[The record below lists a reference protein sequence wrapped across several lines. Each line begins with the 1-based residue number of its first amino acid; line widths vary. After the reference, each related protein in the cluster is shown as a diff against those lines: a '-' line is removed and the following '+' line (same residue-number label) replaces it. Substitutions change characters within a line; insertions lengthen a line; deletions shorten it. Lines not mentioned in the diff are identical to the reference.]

1 VKNEGEL
8 ILSVKI
14 VANFR
19 RYYYLDGGA
28 FRAVPELL
36 FEKKGLI
43 PRVKQ
48 LLVEGSAASE
58 PS

>member
-1 VKNEGEL
+1 MVKQKLKLGN
-8 ILSVKI
+8 KI
-14 VANFR
+14 A
-19 RYYYLDGGA
+19 LLGGA
-28 FRAVPELL
+28 LWTVPELL
-36 FEKKGLI
+36 VEKKGLI